1 MDLDKQYNE
10 WLKDQTFED
19 VNTEEFKNELIKEL
33 TLLSSM
39 SVEEY
44 TLYMKW
50 LQLSKRYGNKI
61 FKKEEENLNIF
72 FSKNKVDDSN
82 TGIELVDYVKNNIW
96 IPKEP
101 NDYLNLNIELVWTNG
116 EDNLIKMWNCM
127 RDFCSSGVNNSNI
140 GRNLGFIARDR
151 NTQKI
156 LGCITV
162 SSDFMDLTARDSYI
176 GWSREI
182 KTTQKMINHT
192 CIGSTIVPT
201 QPLGYSYV
209 GGKLLALLTLSRVVE
224 DAWNSRYKDKLVGV
238 TTTSLYG
245 SFSQYNGL
253 KHWKKMGHSSGKI
266 RYVPSDTTISK
277 LKNWLK
283 TNHTRKYWE
292 WFEAKRESGLP
303 LKRDHRQ
310 RSLNFTYSKLKIDK
324 KIQEA
329 DHERGIYFCT
339 LFENTN
345 EFLRKEIDESQ
356 LIRKFDNS
364 VESLSELWKT
374 KYAKKRVESLLKQ
387 GRYTDESLFYS
398 DIINMTWEE
407 AREKYLKQVG
417 R

>member
-1 MDLDKQYNE
+1 
-10 WLKDQTFED
+10 
-19 VNTEEFKNELIKEL
+19 
-33 TLLSSM
+33 M

-50 LQLSKRYGNKI
+50 LQLSKKYGNKV
-61 FKKEEENLNIF
+61 FKKEEENLNTF
-72 FSKNKVDDSN
+72 FKNCKSKSD

-96 IPKEP
+96 IPEKPE
-101 NDYLNLNIELVWTNG
+101 DYLNLNVELVWTDV
-116 EDNLIKMWNCM
+116 DNYLIQIWTCI
-127 RDFCSSGVNNSNI
+127 RDFCSTMLNNSNI
-140 GRNLGFIARDR
+140 GRNLRFLAIDK
-151 NTQKI
+151 NTKKY
-156 LGCITV
+156 LGAICC
-162 SSDFMDLTARDSYI
+162 SSDFMDLTARDSSI

-209 GGKLLALLTLSRVVE
+209 GGKLLALLTISRIVE
-224 DAWNSRYKDKLVGV
+224 NAWNKRYNDKLVGIS
-238 TTTSLYG
+238 TTSLYG

-253 KHWKKMGHSSGKI
+253 KYWKKMGHSSGKI
-266 RYVPSDTTISK
+266 RYVPSNNTISK
-277 LKNWLK
+277 IKNWLK

-310 RSLNFTYSKLKIDK
+310 RALNFTYSKLKIDK

-329 DHERGIYFCT
+329 DHIRGIYFCR
-339 LFENTN
+339 LFENTD
-345 EFLRKEIDESQ
+345 EFLRKEINESQ

-374 KYAKKRVESLLKQ
+374 KYATNRVNNLLKDNKW
-387 GRYTDESLFYS
+387 TNETLFYG
-398 DIINMTWEE
+398 DMINMTWEE